1 MRIRINISFS
11 TRIPIFG
18 SGTEIDVLF
27 ADLDPDPVMLP
38 PTDLKICF
46 FSLGTT
52 TTRIRYQEWQRGG
65 HCCQIKIYNLLQC
78 SILTLLWLELH
89 LYFYLNALCTCT
101 YLLRFVNVGKFI
113 DLDVI
118 ANCTYFIFAKE
129 SFTLN
134 DEKSRKRWLHY
145 IVKCGS
151 GAANKI
157 SFYFTKVFE
166 KFFRWT

>member
-52 TTRIRYQEWQRGG
+52 TTRIRKV
-65 HCCQIKIYNLLQC
+65 HSMIL
-78 SILTLLWLELH
+78 SIFH
-89 LYFYLNALCTCT
+89 
-101 YLLRFVNVGKFI
+101 YLLYTLSTVVLFDLYCIIITVCQEEAILYRGI
-113 DLDVI
+113 DKL
-118 ANCTYFIFAKE
+118 
-129 SFTLN
+129 
-134 DEKSRKRWLHY
+134 
-145 IVKCGS
+145 
-151 GAANKI
+151 
-157 SFYFTKVFE
+157 
-166 KFFRWT
+166 